1 LLVVPVKGGA
11 GKPRNIIRKTR
22 TIAGREWE
30 ARSYLRKAIAGI
42 QDVINALTA
51 PVLRS
56 GTIRCEEGDIVNG
69 VNTNSRLSENLQA
82 GDYTIEATAYYAQTS
97 GDLILTH

>member
-1 LLVVPVKGGA
+1 M
-11 GKPRNIIRKTR
+11 IRKTR

-30 ARSYLRKAIAGI
+30 ARSYLRKAITGI

-82 GDYTIEATAYYAQTS
+82 GDYTKGTTTYYAQTS
-97 GDLILTH
+97 GDPNLTISDTT

>member
-1 LLVVPVKGGA
+1 M
-11 GKPRNIIRKTR
+11 
-22 TIAGREWE
+22 
-30 ARSYLRKAIAGI
+30 
-42 QDVINALTA
+42 INALTA

-82 GDYTIEATAYYAQTS
+82 GDYTIVTTTYYAQTS
-97 GDLILTH
+97 GDPNLTISDTT

>member
-42 QDVINALTA
+42 QDVINALIA
-51 PVLRS
+51 PVCRS
-56 GTIRCEEGDIVNG
+56 GTIAYEEDDI
-69 VNTNSRLSENLQA
+69 
-82 GDYTIEATAYYAQTS
+82 AY
-97 GDLILTH
+97 G